1 MKKGLIILGIG
12 FLLVFLG
19 AEADLSFLAYPGG
32 IAMIAGCVL
41 VGWNFDTLFKSSKK
55 SGSTPRPQPPKPQPP
70 KPEPS
75 KPAPRPEPPKPAQ
88 EPVKP
93 AAKFCRHCGA
103 QVEPGDIY
111 CIECGNKV
119 S

>member
-1 MKKGLIILGIG
+1 
-12 FLLVFLG
+12 
-19 AEADLSFLAYPGG
+19 
-32 IAMIAGCVL
+32 MIAGCIM

-55 SGSTPRPQPPKPQPP
+55 SGSTPKPQPP
-70 KPEPS
+70 KPAPKPEPP
-75 KPAPRPEPPKPAQ
+75 KPAPKPAQ

-93 AAKFCRHCGA
+93 AGKFCRHCGA
-103 QVEPGDIY
+103 KVEPGDIY